1 MKKETFI
8 KSRLLPLLLS
18 ALIVS
23 AVSFGFGLTVSAA
36 GNTVLE
42 FYNSGEKT
50 SSTEYSSFGDAWN
63 AAVASAT
70 TTNEA
75 VITVGGDYVL
85 GSMLEMKANQHITI
99 DLNGY
104 CLRRDLDGEQESDG
118 GLFILNSK
126 SVLTIKDSRP
136 KSAGY
141 DDVKGGV
148 LADGAS
154 TDTGGCFQIKASGEV
169 KMEGGTVYNCTTDLD
184 GGCAHIENGKFTMTG
199 GRIYGCK
206 TIDSADNCH
215 GGAIYVADTGIYS
228 AVKLSD
234 CKIDNCY
241 SEDKGGGIFTE
252 SGSLICNN
260 VIFSGN
266 HCRDHGGAI
275 CLWNNTEF
283 TAHNCTFVNNYAEDD
298 GGAVYVNDAAGNHI
312 PTLFMDCIFRNNEA
326 GVDGGA
332 IYVCD
337 DGVALAGVE
346 MTNNYAKNRGGAIF
360 VDARYDIAVKGLV
373 TIKDNSAGD
382 AKPSNLTLEFGTT
395 RDALVKSAGL
405 YRGSYI
411 GIGTTKES
419 DKDVAV
425 TYHRTSRYQTQYFH
439 PDSGTLKY
447 EQSKYSHPYVQLVTS
462 SIFGEGSTL
471 MIVILGTIGVML
483 MAAVIIYKKKK
494 DKKLLAAEAA
504 DVSESIEIE
513 TVDSEP
519 LENETLETETIET
532 QTDDSVINEEGGAED
547 DQNN

>member
-1 MKKETFI
+1 MKKNGFI
-8 KSRLLPLLLS
+8 RRKILSIMLSVLFAAALPV
-18 ALIVS
+18 ACNTGVH
-23 AVSFGFGLTVSAA
+23 AA
-36 GNTVLE
+36 GTTVLA
-42 FYNSGEKT
+42 FYTKGEQT
-50 SSTEYSSFGDAWN
+50 SSTEYSSFGNAWN

-75 VITVGGDYVL
+75 VITVGSDYIL
-85 GSMLEMKANQHITI
+85 DKMLEMKANQHITI

-136 KSAGY
+136 KSSGY
-141 DDVKGGV
+141 DGVRGGV

-215 GGAIYVADTGIYS
+215 GGAIYVADTGIYA

-260 VIFSGN
+260 VIFTGN
-266 HCRDHGGAI
+266 KCRDHGGAI
-275 CLWNNTEF
+275 CIWNNTEF

-298 GGAVYVNDAAGNHI
+298 GGAVYVDDAAGNHI

-332 IYVCD
+332 MYVCD
-337 DGVALAGVE
+337 DGVALAGGE
-346 MTNNYAKNRGGAIF
+346 FTNNYAKKRGGGIF
-360 VDARYDIAVKGLV
+360 VDARYDIAVKGRLI
-373 TIKDNSAGD
+373 IKDNSAGD
-382 AKPSNLTLEFGTT
+382 AKPSNLTLEFGTY

-419 DKDVAV
+419 DKKVAV

-439 PDSGTLKY
+439 PDSGTLEY

-462 SIFGEGSTL
+462 SIFGEGSTWA
-471 MIVILGTIGVML
+471 VIIMGTVGVAL
-483 MAAVIIYKKKK
+483 AASVIIYKKKK
-494 DKKLLAAEAA
+494 NKKPAAAL
-504 DVSESIEIE
+504 VSGGS
-513 TVDSEP
+513 V
-519 LENETLETETIET
+519 
-532 QTDDSVINEEGGAED
+532 TDNEGGAQD
-547 DQNN
+547 DQND

>member
-1 MKKETFI
+1 MKGKDLI
-8 KSRLLPLLLS
+8 KRRIIPLLLS
-18 ALIVS
+18 LLMIS
-23 AVSFGFGLTVSAA
+23 AMSFGFGVGASAA

-42 FYNSGEKT
+42 FYTNGEQT
-50 SSTEYSSFGDAWN
+50 SSVEYSSFGDAWN
-63 AAVASAT
+63 AAVASAST
-70 TTNEA
+70 TSEA
-75 VITVGGDYVL
+75 VITVGSDYVL

-104 CLRRDLDGEQESDG
+104 CLRRDLDGEQESEG

-136 KSAGY
+136 KSSGY
-141 DDVKGGV
+141 DGVKGGV

-154 TDTGGCFQIKASGEV
+154 TDTGGCFQIKPSGEV
-169 KMEGGTVYNCTTDLD
+169 KMEGGTVYNCTTDMD
-184 GGCAHIENGKFTMTG
+184 GGCAYIENGKFTMTG

-206 TIDSADNCH
+206 TIDSVDNCH
-215 GGAIYVADTGIYS
+215 GGAIYVASTGIYA

-252 SGSLICNN
+252 SGSLICSN

-266 HCRDHGGAI
+266 RCRDHGGAI
-275 CLWNNTEF
+275 CIWDNTEF

-298 GGAVYVNDAAGNHI
+298 GGAVYVDDAAGNHI

-337 DGVALAGVE
+337 DGVALAGGE
-346 MTNNYAKNRGGAIF
+346 FTDNYAKKRGGAIF
-360 VDARYDIAVKGLV
+360 VDARYDIAVKGRLI
-373 TIKDNSAGD
+373 IKDNTAGD
-382 AKPSNLTLEFGTT
+382 AKPSNLTLEFGTAT
-395 RDALVKSAGL
+395 DAHLWDAGL

-419 DKDVAV
+419 DKDVAL
-425 TYHRTSRYQTQYFH
+425 TRHNFTRYQSQYFH
-439 PDSGTLKY
+439 ADAGTLKY
-447 EQSKYSHPYVQLVTS
+447 EQNQYSHPYVQLVTS

-471 MIVILGTIGVML
+471 MIVILGAIGAVL
-483 MAAVIIYKKKK
+483 AASVIIYQKKKK
-494 DKKLLAAEAA
+494 KLSAALISSGRA
-504 DVSESIEIE
+504 
-513 TVDSEP
+513 
-519 LENETLETETIET
+519 
-532 QTDDSVINEEGGAED
+532 TDNEGGERHD
-547 DQNN
+547 

>member
-1 MKKETFI
+1 MKSKGLI
-8 KSRLLPLLLS
+8 KQKIIPLLLS
-18 ALIVS
+18 VWMIS
-23 AVSFGFGLTVSAA
+23 AASFGFGFTASAA
-36 GNTVLE
+36 GATVLE
-42 FYNSGEKT
+42 FYNGGEQT
-50 SSTEYSSFGDAWN
+50 SSTEYSSFGQAWDT
-63 AAVASAT
+63 AVASASE
-70 TTNEA
+70 TNEA
-75 VITVGGDYVL
+75 VITVGSDYVL
-85 GSMLEMKANQHITI
+85 DKMLELKANQHITI

-118 GLFILNSK
+118 GLFVLNSK
-126 SVLTIKDSRP
+126 SVLTIKDSGP

-141 DDVKGGV
+141 DGVKGGV

-154 TDTGGCFQIKASGEV
+154 TDTGGCFQIKPSGEV
-169 KMEGGTVYNCTTDLD
+169 RMEGGTVYNCSTDMD
-184 GGCAHIENGKFTMTG
+184 GGCAYIENGKFTMTG

-215 GGAIYVADTGIYS
+215 GGAIYVADTGIYA

-241 SEDKGGGIFTE
+241 SEDKGGAIFTE
-252 SGSLICNN
+252 SGSLMCKN

-266 HCRDHGGAI
+266 RCRDHGGAI
-275 CLWNNTEF
+275 CIWNNTEF

-298 GGAVYVNDAAGNHI
+298 GGAVYVDDAAGNHI

-332 IYVCD
+332 MYVCD

-346 MTNNYAKNRGGAIF
+346 MTNNYAKERGGAVF

-373 TIKDNSAGD
+373 IIKDNTAGD
-382 AKPSNLTLEFGTT
+382 AKASNLTLEFGTI

-411 GIGTTKES
+411 GIGTTKDD
-419 DKDVAV
+419 DKVAV
-425 TYHRTSRYQTQYFH
+425 TYHRTSRYQTKYFH
-439 PDSGTLKY
+439 PDSGTLEY
-447 EQSKYSHPYVQLVTS
+447 EQSRYSRPYVQLVTS

-471 MIVILGTIGVML
+471 MIAILGTIGVML

-494 DKKLLAAEAA
+494 DKKLLAAEASV
-504 DVSESIEIE
+504 VSESIENE
-513 TVDSEP
+513 TV
-519 LENETLETETIET
+519 ENV
-532 QTDDSVINEEGGAED
+532 VIEEGGAKD
-547 DQNN
+547 DQDN